1 MNEKLLEQGEKYEK
15 SRKHWKRWQKLVGAL
30 ACIVVFC
37 TTYALIL
44 PAITME
50 RTAYCGY
57 EEHTHGE
64 ECYTK
69 ELICG
74 YPENPAAQSTV
85 AHQHTDAC
93 YTEEKEL
100 ICGKEESEGHTHT
113 DECKHTEQV
122 LICNVPEREGHTH
135 SDSCYNE
142 AGELICGK
150 EESEGHIHT
159 DSCYET
165 RVTYVCGKEESEGH
179 THTAACYETKI
190 VLTCGQEE
198 TSGQTSSN
206 THVHTD
212 ACYKK
217 VLTCEKEEHTHTLI
231 CYSNPNADV
240 ETAEIWERTIP
251 TELSGIWADDVL
263 AVAKSQLGYRES
275 TDNYIVEEDG
285 TTMKGY
291 TRYGAWYGDSYGDWC
306 AMFVSFCLNYAEV
319 PRNEIPLDCNCQ
331 NWIQTL
337 SDRGMYFDASSDYQP
352 EPGDLI
358 FFSIKKNGTSD
369 HVGLAVEVNEHTI
382 KTIEGNSGNQVE
394 YNTYDINDERIIGYG
409 ELPENP
415 EAESEAAIE
424 SAVMLLDDDGDS
436 DGSGGST
443 TNAGNTLPVTELSG
457 NGTKYDPITDL
468 FTTKVRIDFQFNT
481 QTGLPTAGVAYTYT
495 YPEGIVVPDDIVSKG
510 AQNLYD
516 GDRLAGTYQFIKNE
530 DGTYSVQVVFNE
542 TYITESGDTVTGY
555 VQFEGSF
562 GKEDINEEGDI
573 VVGADD
579 ATVLVPGEEITY
591 PKDETE
597 SYNIDVSKSGSW
609 VQDGDKLVYTV
620 YIRTTKGTPDPIEFT
635 DSITVPEG
643 LTLGEPNVTI
653 EKGTAYY
660 YYADWDNT
668 WKPTDN
674 NDWIEM
680 SDITSI
686 YNNGKLEINLPELL
700 AEKAKDSNNSD
711 CIKGEVYKITYT
723 YPISDQTVA
732 SVSPKNEVTVSAKD
746 ETKGQT
752 ITDTAETTVDIN
764 KDFSYTLS
772 KSGVVSSDKPG
783 YIKWTVTVN
792 NNKVDIA
799 GAKLTDKM
807 LGLVEN
813 TREDIVIEPNVG
825 AIVTQDESDKITDIT
840 FDGIEN
846 GVNKNKY
853 TITYYTPVEESWNG
867 TTVTNKATLD
877 PTPGDNGDEK
887 EATASVTVNGVELD
901 KQGVYNGVTNKI
913 EWTIT
918 VNPGNLDIAGATLTD
933 DMFNNLTKGDFTIEP
948 SDGCSFTTDSDGK
961 ITDITFIEVEGGKNT
976 QSYTIK
982 YSTDVPKNDDDTT
995 SSVTNRATL
1004 SPGGG
1009 KEGTPI
1015 GSEDT
1020 VKPDEL
1026 QLTKSGSYTWDKKI
1040 SWTVI
1045 VNASK
1050 LNIANAVLTDDMFD
1064 RLTVSDITIYKNGWE
1079 SVTVDSGEY
1088 TINMD
1093 VNGKVT
1099 SITFN
1104 GIGDTGVNTNQ
1115 YTITYYIDE
1124 PQEWNAKDVH
1134 NEAKLTLDGK
1144 EIDAPADVTV
1154 PGDGTVAKSAGTAE
1168 ISEDGTIM
1176 TIPWTVTLTIPKGGL
1191 PVGTT
1196 IEDDVTK
1203 NQWGGTNTNQWMTRS
1218 QITTWAT
1225 NLTWTDDN
1233 GNQVG
1238 GTNIYNPPPEQVTFR
1253 ASNGNTYTYKQISE
1267 YKAPAGEGEVNFDEL
1282 TYTLFTIYFPEGLT
1296 PLEGATKLTF
1306 TYSTTVDLTKT
1317 IVGENKYYNDIQVGG
1332 KENGAEYI
1340 YHKPGVVKTDG
1351 NGITDK
1357 TTVSNEGNLT
1367 WKIKATVGSGN
1378 EKLTLI
1384 DTLPGGV
1391 TLESLL
1397 LTGWGNLNMKLTV
1410 EGETISGTDS
1420 TNQYNVSGTY
1430 ENNVITVDIA
1440 LQTEG
1445 NTIQTGAEF
1454 TLTVN
1459 CKVNDAENQEESKT
1473 LTNTAEMKLDD
1484 RPIGSSSQT
1493 QEWTYKKEEVIT
1505 KVVDK
1510 SGAWD
1515 NTNRIMNYTVILN
1528 QEGKDLL
1535 EGSDSLT
1542 LVDTMTYINQIW
1554 LYHLSDSTAYSIN
1567 AALLQSSVK
1576 LYVAVW
1582 NEEQEEWVAGE
1593 AVTDWSWTYE
1603 AKISENSW
1611 ESNKAINTITA
1622 TGIPDSTPLMLQYSY
1637 RITSNVPDEINGQ
1650 KTYFNLSFSNTA
1662 KLEGTE
1668 HSDEHSSSNTKWE
1681 HSSESAGVTT
1691 DKSYTFYKVEAGN
1704 YNVSLAGATFS
1715 VYKYDIDTEAYE
1727 ENPVKTYSTNDAG
1740 SFQITRQEKDASGI
1754 ETFTYD
1760 TNTLYKVTETAPPE
1774 GYKLPDE
1781 VETFYFYFSSTED
1794 TDHTLPD
1801 ILPSDAVDLSN
1812 EAKTVYVENIKNT
1825 TEIKVEKKWQN
1836 SNGNTVIHNDGS
1848 VTINLYQ
1855 KIIQNGNSSGESS
1868 GGVDDGAEVSYIA
1881 KCNSSSIEGTFSNV
1895 DVGDTVK
1902 ISVEYTWQ
1910 ASSYN
1915 VAPSEWS
1922 GVSEGTGAYS
1932 NNGYIYDYTCTI
1944 ISNSISFITGDQ
1956 EGSIQSI
1963 KCTLVKKGT
1972 VTDSGGTGESG
1983 NTDVPVEEQ
1992 GKLWKTITLNID
2004 GIGWI
2009 YTFTDLPLTGTDEEG
2024 NTVNYYYYI
2033 EEIPVLNYETS
2044 YENNGGIQSG
2054 TITVTNKATDN
2065 PEFALP
2071 ETGGHGTLRYIM
2083 GGILLMLASVLLY
2096 IRKFLK
2102 EGRRKHI

>member
-74 YPENPAAQSTV
+74 YPENPVAQSTV

-122 LICNVPEREGHTH
+122 LICNVPESEGHTH

-179 THTAACYETKI
+179 THTDACYETKK

-319 PRNEIPLDCNCQ
+319 PRNEMPLDCNCQ

-337 SDRGMYFDASSDYQP
+337 SEWGMYFDASSDYQP

-369 HVGLAVEVNEHTI
+369 HVGLVAEVNEYTI

-643 LTLGEPNVTI
+643 LTLGEPTIGVKKYVRHIYGEYNQSDSTEGTDISVT
-653 EKGTAYY
+653 
-660 YYADWDNT
+660 
-668 WKPTDN
+668 
-674 NDWIEM
+674 
-680 SDITSI
+680 
-686 YNNGKLEINLPELL
+686 NNGEGNNISISLPGLSVL
-700 AEKAKDSNNSD
+700 SD
-711 CIKGEVYKITYT
+711 QKHNDYETAHTDCEFYIVTYT
-723 YPISDQTVA
+723 YDIIDQTVA
-732 SVSPKNEVTVSAKD
+732 RVSPKNEVTVSSEDK
-746 ETKGQT
+746 TKGQT

-792 NNKVDIA
+792 NNEVDIA
-799 GAKLTDKM
+799 GAKLTDEM
-807 LGLVEN
+807 LGLVED
-813 TREDIVIEPNVG
+813 TSGDIVIVPDKGANVNRDG
-825 AIVTQDESDKITDIT
+825 DGNITDIT
-840 FDGIEN
+840 FNKTEN
-846 GVNKNKY
+846 DVNKNKY
-853 TITYYTPVEESWNG
+853 TITYYTPVDESWDG
-867 TTVTNKATLD
+867 TTVTNTATLD
-877 PTPGDNGDEK
+877 PKPDTNGDEK
-887 EATASVTVNGVELD
+887 EVTASVTVNGVELD
-901 KQGVYNGVTNKI
+901 KQGVYNGVTDKI

-933 DMFNNLTKGDFTIEP
+933 DMFKNLSKGDFTIEP
-948 SDGCSFTTDSDGK
+948 SGGYSFIKDSDDK
-961 ITDITFIEVEGGKNT
+961 ITGITFTEVEDGKNT

-982 YSTDVPKNDDDTT
+982 YSTDVTENDDDTT

-1004 SPGGG
+1004 SPGGEIDG
-1009 KEGTPI
+1009 EPI
-1015 GSEDT
+1015 DSEAT
-1020 VKPDEL
+1020 VKPDEV
-1026 QLTKSGSYTWDKKI
+1026 QLTKSGSFNWNDHIK
-1040 SWTVI
+1040 WTI
-1045 VNASK
+1045 TVNESK
-1050 LNIANAVLTDDMFD
+1050 RNIAGAILTDEMFSQ
-1064 RLTVSDITIYKNGWE
+1064 LTSSDIKVQDENWQE
-1079 SVTVDSGEY
+1079 VSNDSGQY
-1088 TINMD
+1088 TIKED
-1093 VNGKVT
+1093 EDGK
-1099 SITFN
+1099 IKEIIFHA
-1104 GIGDTGVNTNQ
+1104 IDDTGVNTNK
-1115 YTITYYIDE
+1115 YVITYSTE
-1124 PQEWNAKDVH
+1124 AFREWNDKTVH

-1154 PGDGTVAKSAGTAE
+1154 PGDGTVAKSAGTAD

-1176 TIPWTVTLTIPKGGL
+1176 TIPWTVTLTIPKSGL
-1191 PVGTT
+1191 PAGTT

-1493 QEWTYKKEEVIT
+1493 QEWTYYKEEVIT

-1515 NTNRIMNYTVILN
+1515 NINRIMNYTVILN
-1528 QEGKDLL
+1528 KEGKNLL
-1535 EGSDSLT
+1535 ENSDTLT
-1542 LVDTMTYINQIW
+1542 LVDILSYNKAVN
-1554 LYHLSDSTAYSIN
+1554 LYWPFSGTYSID
-1567 AALLQSSVK
+1567 ASLIQSSVK
-1576 LYVAVW
+1576 LYKAVW
-1582 NEEQEEWVAGE
+1582 NDEQGKWIAGE
-1593 AVTDWSWTYE
+1593 AVNDWSWTYE
-1603 AKISENSW
+1603 AKTGENEW
-1611 ESNKAINTITA
+1611 DKNNATNTITA
-1622 TGIPDSTPLMLQYSY
+1622 TGIPDGTPLMLQYSY
-1637 RITSNVPDEINGQ
+1637 RITSNVPDEQNGQ
-1650 KTYFNLSFSNTA
+1650 KVYFDLKFENKAS
-1662 KLEGTE
+1662 LEGTS
-1668 HSDEHSSSNTKWE
+1668 HSGESSSSNTKWE

-1715 VYKYDIDTEAYE
+1715 VYKYDTSRNEYGE
-1727 ENPVKTYSTNDAG
+1727 KPVKTYSTNNAG
-1740 SFQITRQEKDASGI
+1740 SFQITRQEKDASGNV
-1754 ETFTYD
+1754 TFTYD
-1760 TNTLYKVTETAPPE
+1760 TKTLYKVTETVPPE

-1801 ILPSDAVDLSN
+1801 TLPSDAVDLSK

-1825 TEIKVEKKWQN
+1825 TEIKVEKKWQD
-1836 SNGNTVIHNDGS
+1836 SNGNTVIHNGGS

-1855 KIIQNGNSSGESS
+1855 VISVDNSSGDGENPS
-1868 GGVDDGAEVSYIA
+1868 GTEIIFTAI
-1881 KCNSSSIEGTFSNV
+1881 CNSNESITGKFENV
-1895 DVGDTVK
+1895 AIGDKVK
-1902 ISVEYTWQ
+1902 ISVEYTWE
-1910 ASSYN
+1910 AGNNYTMIN
-1915 VAPSEWS
+1915 HDWNWS
-1922 GVSEGTGAYS
+1922 GVKDGTGTWTTTTYEYICTITS
-1932 NNGYIYDYTCTI
+1932 ESIGLTIGDNKESVRSITCEIMEKGNNGNISDPDIQVVGGMLSQTI
-1944 ISNSISFITGDQ
+1944 DLNGDNSWSH
-1956 EGSIQSI
+1956 
-1963 KCTLVKKGT
+1963 
-1972 VTDSGGTGESG
+1972 
-1983 NTDVPVEEQ
+1983 
-1992 GKLWKTITLNID
+1992 
-2004 GIGWI
+2004 
-2009 YTFTDLPLTGTDEEG
+2009 TFTDLPLTGTDEEG

>member
-122 LICNVPEREGHTH
+122 LICNVPESEGHTH
-135 SDSCYNE
+135 NDSCYNE

-319 PRNEIPLDCNCQ
+319 PRNEMPLDCNCQ

-337 SDRGMYFDASSDYQP
+337 SEWGIYFDASSDYQP

-394 YNTYDINDERIIGYG
+394 YNTYDINDARILGYG

-424 SAVMLLDDDGDS
+424 SAVMLLDDDTDS

-443 TNAGNTLPVTELSG
+443 TNAGNTLPVTKLSG
-457 NGTKYDPITDL
+457 NETKYDPNTDL
-468 FTTKVRIDFQFNT
+468 FTTDVRIAFQFT
-481 QTGLPTAGVAYTYT
+481 TSTGKPTAGTVYTYT
-495 YPEGIVVPDDIVSKG
+495 YPEGIVVPDDIVNKG
-510 AQNLYD
+510 AQDLYD
-516 GDRLAGTYQFIKNE
+516 GDKVAGRYQFIKNA
-530 DGTYSVQVVFNE
+530 DGTYSVQIVFNE
-542 TYITESGDTVTGY
+542 NYIAESGDTVTGF
-555 VQFEGSF
+555 VQFKGSF
-562 GKEDINEEGDI
+562 GKEDINEEGAI

-579 ATVLVPGEEITY
+579 AIVLVPGGEIKY

-620 YIRTTKGTPDPIEFT
+620 YIRTTKGTPNPIEFK

-643 LTLGEPNVTI
+643 LTLGDPNVTI

-660 YYADWDNT
+660 YYADWDKT

-674 NDWIEM
+674 NNWSEV
-680 SDITSI
+680 SGITSS
-686 YNNGKLEINLPELL
+686 YDNGKLEINLPELS

-711 CIKGEVYKITYT
+711 CIKGDVYKITYT

-933 DMFNNLTKGDFTIEP
+933 DMFNNLTEGDFTIEP
-948 SDGCSFTTDSDGK
+948 SGGYSFIKDFDGK
-961 ITDITFIEVEGGKNT
+961 ITGITFTGVGDGKNT

-982 YSTDVPKNDDDTT
+982 YSTDVTKNDDGTT
-995 SSVTNRATL
+995 SSITNRATL
-1004 SPGGG
+1004 SPGDG

-1020 VKPDEL
+1020 VKPDEV
-1026 QLTKSGSYTWDKKI
+1026 QLTKSGSFDWNNHI
-1040 SWTVI
+1040 NWTI
-1045 VNASK
+1045 TVNESK
-1050 LNIANAVLTDDMFD
+1050 LNIAGAILTDEVFSQ
-1064 RLTVSDITIYKNGWE
+1064 LTSSDITVKDENWQE
-1079 SVTVDSGEY
+1079 VSTASGQY
-1088 TINMD
+1088 TINKD
-1093 VNGKVT
+1093 EDGKILG
-1099 SITFN
+1099 ITFN
-1104 GIGDTGVNTNQ
+1104 AIDGIGVNTNK
-1115 YTITYYIDE
+1115 YVITYSTE
-1124 PQEWNAKDVH
+1124 AFREWNDKTVH

-1191 PVGTT
+1191 PAGTT
-1196 IEDDVTK
+1196 IVDDVTK

-1233 GNQVG
+1233 GTPVG
-1238 GTNIYNPPPEQVTFR
+1238 GTNNYNPPPDQVTFL

-1340 YHKPGVVKTDG
+1340 YYKPGVVKTDG
-1351 NGITDK
+1351 NGSTGT
-1357 TTVSNEGNLT
+1357 TTVSNEGDLT

-1384 DTLPGGV
+1384 DTLPKGV
-1391 TLESLL
+1391 TLDSLL
-1397 LTGWGNLNMKLTV
+1397 LTGWGNLNMELTV
-1410 EGETISGTDS
+1410 DGETISGTDS

-1430 ENNVITVDIA
+1430 KKNVITVDIA
-1440 LQTEG
+1440 PQMEG
-1445 NTIQTGAEF
+1445 NTILTRAEF

-1510 SGAWD
+1510 SGDWD

-1528 QEGKDLL
+1528 QEGENLL
-1535 EGSDSLT
+1535 DGSDSLT
-1542 LVDTMTYINQIW
+1542 LVDTMTYINQVR
-1554 LYHLSDSTAYSIN
+1554 LYYPFDSNITYSIN
-1567 AALLQSSVK
+1567 AALIQSSVK
-1576 LYVAVW
+1576 LYKAVW
-1582 NEEQEEWVAGE
+1582 NKEKEEWIAGE
-1593 AVTDWSWTYE
+1593 AITEWSWTYGSKVNE
-1603 AKISENSW
+1603 YYEMEN
-1611 ESNKAINTITA
+1611 INTITA
-1622 TGIPDSTPLMLQYSY
+1622 TGIPDGTPLMLQYSY

-1650 KTYFNLSFSNTA
+1650 KTSFDLSFKNTA
-1662 KLEGTE
+1662 KLEGTD

-1681 HSSESAGVTT
+1681 HSSASAGVTT

-1715 VYKYDIDTEAYE
+1715 VYKYDISSNEYGE
-1727 ENPVKTYSTNDAG
+1727 KPVKTYSTNDAG
-1740 SFQITRQEKDASGI
+1740 SFQITRQEKDANGNV
-1754 ETFTYD
+1754 TFPYD
-1760 TNTLYKVTETAPPE
+1760 TNTLYKVTETVPPE

-1801 ILPSDAVDLSN
+1801 PLPSDAVDLSK
-1812 EAKTVYVENIKNT
+1812 ESKTVYVENIKNT
-1825 TEIKVEKKWQN
+1825 TEIKVEKKWQD

-1848 VTINLYQ
+1848 VTVNLYQ
-1855 KIIQNGNSSGESS
+1855 IISVDNSSGDGEDPS
-1868 GGVDDGAEVSYIA
+1868 GTEISFTAI
-1881 KCNSSSIEGTFSNV
+1881 CNSDKSITGKFENV
-1895 DVGDTVK
+1895 AIGDKVK
-1902 ISVEYTWQ
+1902 ISVEYTWE
-1910 ASSYN
+1910 AGNNSTMTTHDWN
-1915 VAPSEWS
+1915 WS
-1922 GVSEGTGAYS
+1922 GVKDGTGTWTTTTYEYICTITS
-1932 NNGYIYDYTCTI
+1932 ESIGLTIGDNKESVRSITCEIMEKGNNGNISDPDIQIVGGMLSQTI
-1944 ISNSISFITGDQ
+1944 DLNSDNSW
-1956 EGSIQSI
+1956 SH
-1963 KCTLVKKGT
+1963 
-1972 VTDSGGTGESG
+1972 
-1983 NTDVPVEEQ
+1983 
-1992 GKLWKTITLNID
+1992 
-2004 GIGWI
+2004 
-2009 YTFTDLPLTGTDEEG
+2009 TFTDLPLTGTDEDG

-2083 GGILLMLASVLLY
+2083 GGILLILASVLLY